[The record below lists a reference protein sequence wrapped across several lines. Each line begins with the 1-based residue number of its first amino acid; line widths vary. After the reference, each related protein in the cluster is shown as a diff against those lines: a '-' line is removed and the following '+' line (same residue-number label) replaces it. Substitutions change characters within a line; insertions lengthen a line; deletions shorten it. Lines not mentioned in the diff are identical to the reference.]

1 MLVMKRQRDI
11 TVGEIQESADVKH
24 ISETT
29 IRRRIKESG
38 EFDFYRTVKKPYVNA
53 KNRRRRV
60 QFAREHVDK
69 PASWWRKVIWTDESP
84 FVLRHNRRKFVIRKK
99 AEKHKPFAMTGTVK
113 HDKKINVW
121 GCFTFHGVGDFHRIL
136 GIMDQHVYRQILIH
150 HMRPSARRLFPD
162 GDFIFQRDNDPKHT
176 AKLAEDWREKQNID
190 RLGWPSNS
198 PDINPIENV
207 WRIVKDSVAK
217 LEPSTLKQLEV
228 AIKQVW
234 SDLPQNLAR
243 NLIFS
248 MPKRM
253 EQVIQSKGD
262 SIKY

>member
-1 MLVMKRQRDI
+1 MDCQDGSGCPRKTTELQDRHIMLVMKRQRDI
-11 TVGEIQESADVKH
+11 TVVEIQESADVKH

-60 QFAREHVDK
+60 QFAKEHVDK

-121 GCFTFHGVGDFHRIL
+121 GCFTFHGVGDFHWIL

-150 HMRPSARRLFPD
+150 HVRPSAQRLFPD
-162 GDFIFQRDNDPKHT
+162 GGFIFQQDNDPKHT
-176 AKLAEDWREKQNID
+176 ARSVKEYLQNTG
-190 RLGWPSNS
+190 RSLLEWPAQS
-198 PDINPIENV
+198 PDLNPIENP
-207 WRIVKDSVAK
+207 WCIIDLRTEDR
-217 LEPSTLKQLEV
+217 EPKNEEELFEILKE
-228 AIKQVW
+228 AW
-234 SDLPQNLAR
+234 
-243 NLIFS
+243 
-248 MPKRM
+248 
-253 EQVIQSKGD
+253 E
-262 SIKY
+262 SIPSYSREPR